1 MTRKFGRIT
10 ALLTSAATLGL
21 LAAAPAMA
29 ADAATS
35 GDVASPAVDEVIVTA
50 TKRPE
55 KVRQVVG
62 AVSAL
67 SGDQLQQLGAQSL
80 QDYIGRVPGVVFN
93 NYQPGNS
100 PIVIRGVSTTTYQ
113 EQGQTVTGYYINE
126 IPLAEPG
133 FSILIPDV
141 DTFDLQNVQV
151 LRGPQG
157 TLFGSSSLGGLIDYV
172 TNPADANGYHAAV
185 EGGVNGTVHAQEAG
199 YAFKGMINIP
209 LISDKL
215 AVRAVGLYRSDPGYI
230 DNTATGVKGANG
242 EVTDGGRLSIVWTP
256 TDRTRLTWLSL
267 YQKIAIDD
275 GNYLVPGTLTRTT
288 AIPEAQRGALDMH
301 SLKLEQDVGFANFTG
316 IAAYAHKDKYVTFD
330 DGVYFPGYLGGT
342 LFPSPEA
349 SRSRSEYIE
358 ARLASKP
365 GANRFIDWIVGANY
379 YVTRKSDLSTIST
392 AGAADYIN
400 AHPGDFGGPNM
411 GQVLAPDDVF
421 YRYSTK
427 TKGEEAAVFGEVNLH
442 FTPQWTLTAGGRYFR
457 THSDDTLVQSP
468 GTLGAAFDFRQQSTE
483 TGFAPKASLSF
494 KPNDNLMFYG
504 LVSKG
509 YRFGGPN
516 PVAPSALY
524 NTPLTY
530 GTDSVVNYE
539 LGARTTWLDHR
550 LELDATVFHI
560 NWTNI
565 QVRLFRPDG
574 FAYVLNAGGAHNDG
588 VEFTGLF
595 HVTHAIDLSSNLTY
609 LDARLSQDLPQ
620 CQGCGGLV
628 FPKGTQLPGA
638 SKWQVTNTATV
649 RFGGRWTPTLTLTH
663 HYVSAAPVALE
674 SVSTQGGYN
683 TFAAR
688 IAVPVRKD
696 LEVSLWANNIT
707 DTRGVTAGPF
717 ADSVPAVV
725 IVRPRTVGL
734 TLDWRQ

>member
-1 MTRKFGRIT
+1 MTRNTGRTFGRVT
-10 ALLTSAATLGL
+10 ALMTGAATLTL
-21 LAAAPAMA
+21 LASAPALA
-29 ADAATS
+29 ADAS
-35 GDVASPAVDEVIVTA
+35 ASPAVSEVIVTA

-55 KVRQVVG
+55 KVREVVG

-67 SGDQLQQLGAQSL
+67 SGDQLQRLGAQSL

-113 EQGQTVTGYYINE
+113 EQGQTVTGYYIDE

-133 FSILIPDV
+133 FSIMIPDI
-141 DTFDLQNVQV
+141 DTFDLQNVSV

-157 TLFGSSSLGGLIDYV
+157 TLFGSSNLGGLIDYV
-172 TNPADANGYHAAV
+172 TNPADPSGYHAAV
-185 EGGVNGTVHAQEAG
+185 EANVNGTVHTQEAG
-199 YAFKGMINIP
+199 YNFKGMINAPI
-209 LISDKL
+209 ISDKL

-230 DNTATGVKGANG
+230 NNTATGVKGANG
-242 EVTDGGRLSIVWTP
+242 ETTEGGRLSIVWTP
-256 TDRTRLTWLSL
+256 TDKTKLTWLSL
-267 YQKIAIDD
+267 YQRIAIDD

-288 AIPEAQRGALDMH
+288 AIPEAQEGSIEMH
-301 SLKLEQDVGFANFTG
+301 SLKLQQDVGFADFTG
-316 IAAYAHKDKYVTFD
+316 IAAYAHKNKYVTFD
-330 DGVYFPGYLGGT
+330 DGVYYPGYLGGT

-349 SRSRSEYIE
+349 SRSRSEYVE
-358 ARLASKP
+358 ARLSSKP
-365 GANRFIDWIVGANY
+365 GANRFIDWIVGVNY
-379 YVTRKSDLSTIST
+379 TTTRKSDLSTIST
-392 AGAADYIN
+392 TGAAAYID

-411 GQVLAPDDVF
+411 GQVLAPGDVF

-427 TKGEEAAVFGEVNLH
+427 TRGDEEALFGEVNIH
-442 FTPQWTLTAGGRYFR
+442 FTPEWTLTAGGRYFR

-468 GTLGAAFDFRQQSTE
+468 GTLSAAFDFRQTE
-483 TGFAPKASLSF
+483 TEHGFAPKASLSY
-494 KPNDNLMFYG
+494 KPNGNFMFYG
-504 LVSKG
+504 LISKG

-516 PVAPSALY
+516 PVAPSPLY

-539 LGARTTWLDHR
+539 IGARTNWFDHR
-550 LELDATVFHI
+550 LEVDATVFHI

-565 QVRLFRPDG
+565 QVRLFRPDN

-588 VEFTGLF
+588 LELSGLF
-595 HVTHAIDLSSNLTY
+595 HVTHNIDVSTNLTY
-609 LDARLSQDLPQ
+609 LDARLSQDLPI

-628 FPKGTQLPGA
+628 YPKGTQLPGA

-649 RFGGRWTPTLTLTH
+649 RLGGRWNPTLYLTH
-663 HYVSAAPVALE
+663 HYISSAPVAFE
-674 SVSTQGGYN
+674 SVSTQGGFN

-688 IAVPVRKD
+688 ISVPVRED
-696 LEVSLWANNIT
+696 FEVSLYADNIS

-717 ADSVPAVV
+717 ADFVPAVV

-734 TLDWRQ
+734 TIDWRR